1 MEAIKFDIQT
11 DVRVKERSSIF
22 FSRHV
27 TMHPLKKKK
36 KIEKKRRV
44 KLSKITILFAKKKK
58 KKIYSIQFP
67 YKYLLAMFITFSC
80 VEMLKR
86 DALCSQSLF

>member
-1 MEAIKFDIQT
+1 MYELKNEAVFFFAS
-11 DVRVKERSSIF
+11 RYNASI
-22 FSRHV
+22 
-27 TMHPLKKKK
+27 KKK
-36 KIEKKRRV
+36 KIEKERKV
-44 KLSKITILFAKKKK
+44 KLSKIIILFAN

-86 DALCSQSLF
+86 DALCSESLF

>member
-1 MEAIKFDIQT
+1 MYELKNEVFFFAL
-11 DVRVKERSSIF
+11 RYNASI
-22 FSRHV
+22 
-27 TMHPLKKKK
+27 KKKK
-36 KIEKKRRV
+36 KIEKERRV
-44 KLSKITILFAKKKK
+44 KLSKIIILFAN

-86 DALCSQSLF
+86 DALCSESLF

>member
-1 MEAIKFDIQT
+1 MYELKNEVFFFAS
-11 DVRVKERSSIF
+11 RYNASI
-22 FSRHV
+22 
-27 TMHPLKKKK
+27 KKK
-36 KIEKKRRV
+36 KIEKERRV
-44 KLSKITILFAKKKK
+44 KLSKIIILFAN

-86 DALCSQSLF
+86 DALCSESLF